1 MINHEPLT
9 LPDRR
14 RISVVLFYP
23 PPALANS
30 ADDQPW
36 SYFAPLLRRP
46 LGGTNKN
53 KKQTNK
59 RQNQK
64 IGTTKKKKKTKKN
77 KEKRTSK

>member
-14 RISVVLFYP
+14 IISVVLFYP

-36 SYFAPLLRRP
+36 SHFAPLLRRP
-46 LGGTNKN
+46 LGGTNKKKRKKKRKTRSENSN
-53 KKQTNK
+53 KNKQT
-59 RQNQK
+59 
-64 IGTTKKKKKTKKN
+64 KTKQYN
-77 KEKRTSK
+77 Q

>member
-14 RISVVLFYP
+14 IISVVLFYP

-36 SYFAPLLRRP
+36 SHFAPLLRRP
-46 LGGTNKN
+46 LGGTNNKKKNKN
-53 KKQTNK
+53 KK
-59 RQNQK
+59 
-64 IGTTKKKKKTKKN
+64 TKTRSENSNKN
-77 KEKRTSK
+77 KQTKNKQKNQ

>member
-46 LGGTNKN
+46 LGGTNKKTN
-53 KKQTNK
+53 KQTNEK
-59 RQNQK
+59 QDEK
-64 IGTTKKKKKTKKN
+64 TAKKKTKKKN
-77 KEKRTSK
+77 Q

>member
-46 LGGTNKN
+46 LGGTNK
-53 KKQTNK
+53 
-59 RQNQK
+59 
-64 IGTTKKKKKTKKN
+64 KKKKKQRKTRSENSNKN
-77 KEKRTSK
+77 KQTKNKQKKQ